1 MSRRIGVGLWS
12 CRTARTLESSHAWPV
27 CRQSTLGGCA
37 LPRPLRCASRR
48 CRAAFGQLLYCRGR
62 GEGRARVPLSSRDR
76 VGQAALTGR
85 GERPGASRGLCIR
98 EGGGR
103 RGGRR
108 AARTVGARL
117 EQEGWRGDA
126 ARASVRWLD
135 GLLRPAAPS
144 VLRGPGLSARLSRT
158 QPHSAA
164 LCCTLLH
171 SAALCCYLPPSV
183 ILGHSRA
190 QSAVLMN
197 TLRCRTKAPSDCTDS
212 ATLSHIECQV
222 GRAHLG
228 VGVRGRVWP
237 SVAVPRLALF
247 TLCYSQARSAALGYT
262 LSGYAA
268 ICPPRQLGR
277 VQLS

>member
-1 MSRRIGVGLWS
+1 MAPS
-12 CRTARTLESSHAWPV
+12 
-27 CRQSTLGGCA
+27 STLGLNRSNSVTVKECSRVWLSAGGNQMVVRLRTQSAHELGHTRSHPENPLGRKPERCSA
-37 LPRPLRCASRR
+37 LPQASK
-48 CRAAFGQLLYCRGR
+48 
-62 GEGRARVPLSSRDR
+62 
-76 VGQAALTGR
+76 
-85 GERPGASRGLCIR
+85 LC
-98 EGGGR
+98 
-103 RGGRR
+103 
-108 AARTVGARL
+108 
-117 EQEGWRGDA
+117 
-126 ARASVRWLD
+126 
-135 GLLRPAAPS
+135 
-144 VLRGPGLSARLSRT
+144 RT
-158 QPHSAA
+158 QPHSAAICRTLPHSAAPCCTLLHSAA

-197 TLRCRTKAPSDCTDS
+197 TLRCRTKAPSDSTDS

>member
-1 MSRRIGVGLWS
+1 MGIKWS
-12 CRTARTLESSHAWPV
+12 SGCAHSQHTNSA
-27 CRQSTLGGCA
+27 TLGHTQRIRWDGSQSA
-37 LPRPLRCASRR
+37 
-48 CRAAFGQLLYCRGR
+48 
-62 GEGRARVPLSSRDR
+62 
-76 VGQAALTGR
+76 AALSHR
-85 GERPGASRGLCIR
+85 QANS
-98 EGGGR
+98 
-103 RGGRR
+103 
-108 AARTVGARL
+108 AA
-117 EQEGWRGDA
+117 
-126 ARASVRWLD
+126 
-135 GLLRPAAPS
+135 
-144 VLRGPGLSARLSRT
+144 LSRT

-197 TLRCRTKAPSDCTDS
+197 TLQCRTKAPSDSTDS

-247 TLCYSQARSAALGYT
+247 TLCYSQARSAAIGYT

>member
-1 MSRRIGVGLWS
+1 MVE
-12 CRTARTLESSHAWPV
+12 CRWESNGRPV
-27 CRQSTLGGCA
+27 AHTSQHTNSATLGHTQRIRWDG
-37 LPRPLRCASRR
+37 SRS
-48 CRAAFGQLLYCRGR
+48 A
-62 GEGRARVPLSSRDR
+62 
-76 VGQAALTGR
+76 AALSHKQ
-85 GERPGASRGLCIR
+85 ANS
-98 EGGGR
+98 
-103 RGGRR
+103 
-108 AARTVGARL
+108 AA
-117 EQEGWRGDA
+117 
-126 ARASVRWLD
+126 
-135 GLLRPAAPS
+135 
-144 VLRGPGLSARLSRT
+144 LSRT
-158 QPHSAA
+158 QPQSAA
-164 LCCTLLH
+164 LCHTLLH

-197 TLRCRTKAPSDCTDS
+197 TLRCRTKAPSDSTDS

-237 SVAVPRLALF
+237 SAAVPRLALF

>member
-1 MSRRIGVGLWS
+1 MWLSAGGNQMVVRLRTPQSAHELGHTRSHPENPLGRKPERCSALPQAS
-12 CRTARTLESSHAWPV
+12 KLCRTQPHSAAICRTLPHSAALCCTLLHSAADLHSAAICCNLLQSAALGNSVAWQHT
-27 CRQSTLGGCA
+27 QST
-37 LPRPLRCASRR
+37 
-48 CRAAFGQLLYCRGR
+48 
-62 GEGRARVPLSSRDR
+62 
-76 VGQAALTGR
+76 
-85 GERPGASRGLCIR
+85 
-98 EGGGR
+98 
-103 RGGRR
+103 
-108 AARTVGARL
+108 
-117 EQEGWRGDA
+117 
-126 ARASVRWLD
+126 
-135 GLLRPAAPS
+135 
-144 VLRGPGLSARLSRT
+144 VLRGPGRTIRQT

-197 TLRCRTKAPSDCTDS
+197 TLQCRTKAPSDSTDS

>member
-1 MSRRIGVGLWS
+1 MVECRWESNSRPVAHTVSTRTRPHSVTPRESVG
-12 CRTARTLESSHAWPV
+12 TE
-27 CRQSTLGGCA
+27 
-37 LPRPLRCASRR
+37 
-48 CRAAFGQLLYCRGR
+48 
-62 GEGRARVPLSSRDR
+62 
-76 VGQAALTGR
+76 
-85 GERPGASRGLCIR
+85 
-98 EGGGR
+98 
-103 RGGRR
+103 
-108 AARTVGARL
+108 
-117 EQEGWRGDA
+117 
-126 ARASVRWLD
+126 ARALQRSPTGKQTL
-135 GLLRPAAPS
+135 
-144 VLRGPGLSARLSRT
+144 
-158 QPHSAA
+158 PHSAA
-164 LCCTLLH
+164 LSRNLPHFATLCRTLLH

-197 TLRCRTKAPSDCTDS
+197 TLQCRTKAPSDCTDS

>member
-1 MSRRIGVGLWS
+1 MVECRWESNGRPVAHTVSTRTRPHSVTPRESVGTEARALQRSPTGKQTLPHSAALSRNLPHFATL
-12 CRTARTLESSHAWPV
+12 CRT
-27 CRQSTLGGCA
+27 
-37 LPRPLRCASRR
+37 
-48 CRAAFGQLLYCRGR
+48 LLH
-62 GEGRARVPLSSRDR
+62 S
-76 VGQAALTGR
+76 AALCCT
-85 GERPGASRGLCIR
+85 LL
-98 EGGGR
+98 
-103 RGGRR
+103 
-108 AARTVGARL
+108 RL

-144 VLRGPGLSARLSRT
+144 VLRGPSRTIRQTQSHSAALSRT
-158 QPHSAA
+158 LLHSAA

-197 TLRCRTKAPSDCTDS
+197 TLRCRTKAPSESTDS